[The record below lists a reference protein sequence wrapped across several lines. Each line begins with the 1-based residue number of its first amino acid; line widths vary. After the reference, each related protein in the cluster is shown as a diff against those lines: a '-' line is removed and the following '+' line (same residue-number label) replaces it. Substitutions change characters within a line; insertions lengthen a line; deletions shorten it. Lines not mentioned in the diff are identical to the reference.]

1 MVELDPEIKE
11 FLEAGV
17 KLILRHPRKYLQE
30 FTKFLL
36 HFKVRPEIENI
47 LAFIAGDMYGTADT
61 LYMRKYGRP
70 MLDEE
75 KVQLLNFIANELR
88 KVRQTFSK

>member
-1 MVELDPEIKE
+1 MVELDPEVKE

-36 HFKVRPEIENI
+36 HFKLRSETESI
-47 LAFIAGDMYGTADT
+47 LAFIAGDMYGTADV

-75 KVQLLNFIANELR
+75 KLQLLNFIANELQ
-88 KVRQTFSK
+88 KIRQTFFE